1 MCHRKNSYFAG
12 RRGKKPKLGY
22 AHASQRIGEGGQ
34 RRTSGGRM
42 E

>member
-12 RRGKKPKLGY
+12 RRGKKPKLAY
-22 AHASQRIGEGGQ
+22 VHASQIKGEGGQ
-34 RRTSGGRM
+34 IRTSGGRM